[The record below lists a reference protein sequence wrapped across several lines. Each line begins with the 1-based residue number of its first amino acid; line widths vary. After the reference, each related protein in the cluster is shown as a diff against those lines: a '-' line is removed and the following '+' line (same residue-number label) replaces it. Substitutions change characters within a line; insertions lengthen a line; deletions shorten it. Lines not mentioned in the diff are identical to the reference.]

1 MGEAIRVI
9 KHFCARAG
17 LEHRF
22 SIAVASG
29 FMAVIT
35 ELVDLRLKRAYR
47 AIAADVDLEGHES
60 MRDLY
65 IKPLVPRIFMD
76 CIREYLDVRVQK
88 DIERTARRRSDHGA
102 ARRSPL

>member
-1 MGEAIRVI
+1 MYVHRYLSMLSQFAAHATLLAARGLAI
-9 KHFCARAG
+9 
-17 LEHRF
+17 
-22 SIAVASG
+22 SDAVHVVPCTGCLSCHMHADG
-29 FMAVIT
+29 VCVHQDALT
-35 ELVDLRLKRAYR
+35 
-47 AIAADVDLEGHES
+47 AINAH
-60 MRDLY
+60 